1 MNKIFFIG
9 FIAATF
15 AMTSCDKVKDAV
27 EDFQKDQAPSYVE
40 SKDGLTITV
49 SYAKDG
55 IGSETEAK
63 FTVDKSGE
71 EHLLSDTICTSFVT
85 KASYAVES
93 VAKQVYEETKSE
105 SNEKVKITY
114 DGKKTITSEF
124 LEYTDMEKPFV
135 VWALE
140 TIYET
145 YQYMYSG
152 KQPGIK

>member
-1 MNKIFFIG
+1 MKKFLFIG

-27 EDFQKDQAPSYVE
+27 DDIQKDEAPSYVE

-55 IGSETEAK
+55 ISAETEAK
-63 FTVDKSGE
+63 FKVDKSDT
-71 EHLLSDTICTSFVT
+71 EHHLSDTICTSFIT
-85 KASYAVES
+85 KSSYALET

-105 SNEKVKITY
+105 SNDQVKITY

-124 LEYTDMEKPFV
+124 REYNNMEKPFV
-135 VWALE
+135 VWALK
-140 TIYET
+140 TIYES
-145 YQYMYSG
+145 YEYIYSG
-152 KQPGIK
+152 KAI